1 MPEYQQ
7 DSGFDH
13 HEFPSSSPLTV
24 PTSRFTNRAGS
35 SGQMTATT
43 MTAPD
48 STASLAHAP
57 SNGNTPQTPRVRSIG
72 TYDHAKNNRQ
82 GDAVEGWPLLAKL
95 MAEESDFEAF
105 PRYPELNIKNLL
117 YYQVEL
123 AAIKADL
130 ERHEKADRDLQP
142 QMAEEDEHEF
152 HMLPDKMIETE
163 TDQWDHVLRLRKCL
177 NDYNNALLQYSQVAA
192 LPSPSRR
199 NMKEL
204 VRWIVSPKA
213 GNFKVKGRGSEAWG
227 KLYEDAEAKP
237 SLGRQFLDLLLSI
250 VRTSST
256 PTTRPDL
263 VAPRGRKSVDGMTR
277 WIAEE
282 FMPFWV
288 NLTRRS
294 KQQNTAADEEKSRQ
308 QNAIA
313 AAQQEETMRAEE
325 LKDLKL
331 DYITSYSGLT
341 LLRFT
346 SKLTTLFA
354 CMLPM
359 AAIGIL
365 SRVEKLSDRLA
376 LIASFTAVFCAG
388 LMMLTEIT
396 RVQVFTATSAFLAV
410 LVVFV
415 QQGP

>member
-1 MPEYQQ
+1 MSMSNYRQSIGSDQSP
-7 DSGFDH
+7 
-13 HEFPSSSPLTV
+13 PSSPS
-24 PTSRFTNRAGS
+24 TNK
-35 SGQMTATT
+35 
-43 MTAPD
+43 TAPSVLSNGQLTTTTFTAAE
-48 STASLAHAP
+48 STAPLVTNNNTSPQLAF
-57 SNGNTPQTPRVRSIG
+57 RS
-72 TYDHAKNNRQ
+72 TVQLARDNAQ

-95 MAEESDFEAF
+95 MTEKPDFEAF

-123 AAIKADL
+123 ATIMADL
-130 ERHEKADRDLQP
+130 ERQERADRDLP
-142 QMAEEDEHEF
+142 ENVAHLSEHQF
-152 HMLPDKMIETE
+152 HTVADKMVGSE
-163 TDQWDHVLRLRKCL
+163 TDQWDQVIKLRECL
-177 NDYNNALLQYSQVAA
+177 KGYNEALLLYAQVSA

-204 VRWIVSPKA
+204 VRWIVAPLA
-213 GNFKVKGRGSEAWG
+213 GNFKVKGCGSDVWG
-227 KLYEDAEAKP
+227 NQYERAEAEP
-237 SLGRQFLDLLLSI
+237 SLPRQFLKLLLSI
-250 VRTSST
+250 VKPNTT
-256 PTTRPDL
+256 PVTRPDL

-282 FMPFWV
+282 VIPFWY
-288 NLTRRS
+288 NLTQS
-294 KQQNTAADEEKSRQ
+294 NQDKKAKKPDEEKPGPYSEHAERVY
-308 QNAIA
+308 
-313 AAQQEETMRAEE
+313 AQKKEV
-325 LKDLKL
+325 KDLKL
-331 DYITSYSGLT
+331 EYITSYSGLD

-346 SKLTTLFA
+346 SNLTTLFA

-365 SRVEKLSDRLA
+365 STIETLSHRLA

>member
-1 MPEYQQ
+1 MSDYQQ
-7 DSGFDH
+7 SIGS
-13 HEFPSSSPLTV
+13 EQSSPTSPSTLTTSRSAESNGQLTVTTATAAESTAPLVTNSNIPPSSAFRSTV
-24 PTSRFTNRAGS
+24 
-35 SGQMTATT
+35 Q
-43 MTAPD
+43 
-48 STASLAHAP
+48 LARD
-57 SNGNTPQTPRVRSIG
+57 N
-72 TYDHAKNNRQ
+72 KQ

-95 MAEESDFEAF
+95 MTEKPDFEAF
-105 PRYPELNIKNLL
+105 PRYPELNILNLL

-130 ERHEKADRDLQP
+130 ERQQRTDRDLSSNVASQS
-142 QMAEEDEHEF
+142 QHQF
-152 HMLPDKMIETE
+152 HMVADKMVGSE
-163 TDQWDHVLRLRKCL
+163 TDQWDQVINLRECL
-177 NDYNNALLQYSQVAA
+177 KGYNEALLQYAQVSA

-204 VRWIVSPKA
+204 VRWIVAPLA
-213 GNFKVKGRGSEAWG
+213 GNFKVKGCGSEVWG
-227 KLYEDAEAKP
+227 NKYEKAEADP
-237 SLGRQFLDLLLSI
+237 SLPRQFLNLLLSI
-250 VRTSST
+250 VKSNDT
-256 PTTRPDL
+256 PVSRPDL

-282 FMPFWV
+282 VLPFWF
-288 NLTRRS
+288 NLTEKRQDKKDKTNS
-294 KQQNTAADEEKSRQ
+294 QEDEEKPGPHT
-308 QNAIA
+308 
-313 AAQQEETMRAEE
+313 EHAERPHAENQE

-331 DYITSYSGLT
+331 YITSYSGLT

-346 SKLTTLFA
+346 SNLTTLFA

-365 SRVEKLSDRLA
+365 STVETLSHRLA